1 MARAVVPATLAPDRG
16 RFQQVRKRA
25 GLLPRLAGGFWC
37 ALVLWL
43 LVSNVV
49 LPSYGFSRYETWAA
63 ALLGVLVLGM
73 TLFFAWLLDRFDQ
86 WVRVR
91 WVQGFGS
98 VLGWGA
104 VFAVLARLADA
115 VRLPPDW
122 DAAAVFYS
130 AYGLADQGVPE
141 AVDRAYFQVNPNNLL
156 LMLLLSRYLGAAEA
170 LGSPDLRQSTAY
182 LGAALLFAGM
192 VLTYT
197 ATWLLGGRRAAR
209 LTLVPSVFLIVLSPW
224 LTVFY
229 SDVAALPFTILVF
242 CLLLGAARCRLP
254 ARLLLWAAAGAV
266 SAVGYGIKPTAL
278 IVLVAASVVILFS
291 VRRAAWRR
299 DLALALL
306 SATTAAAAFA
316 GVHAGIGAWVRSS
329 GVPAEG
335 VSADEYALPVTHF
348 LKVGVQQYP
357 GPHGNY
363 YGAYNEED
371 RSTTLA
377 VAEPQERFDAALQV
391 YLDRVGERGPAGYA
405 GFLNAKLRWMTGDGS
420 FFAWG
425 EGRMTADSFIAD
437 DPLSR
442 SIQDFFGP
450 ERPGFE
456 LLLNLWQGTWFL
468 LLVLCGAGLFLRGPP
483 FDSRAVATARVALL
497 GLFVFLLLSEGRA
510 RFLYLYVP
518 FFIVLGSLSLQRL
531 AAAGG
536 CPRSRR
542 LSWPRHRRDT
552 PPPSSTAEVVE

>member
-1 MARAVVPATLAPDRG
+1 MARAVVPVALPPAPG
-16 RFQQVRKRA
+16 RFQRGRERA
-25 GLLPRLAGGFWC
+25 GLLPRFAGRFWC

-43 LVSNVV
+43 LVSNLVI
-49 LPSYGFSRYETWAA
+49 PSYGFSRYETWAA

-73 TLFFAWLLDRFDQ
+73 TLFLPWLLERIDR
-86 WVRVR
+86 WIRAR
-91 WVQGFGS
+91 WIRGLGS
-98 VLGWGA
+98 VLGWGS

-141 AVDRAYFQVNPNNLL
+141 AADRAYFQINPNNLL

-170 LGSPDLRQSTAY
+170 LGSPDLRQSAAY
-182 LGAALLFAGM
+182 LGAALLFCGM
-192 VLTYT
+192 LLTYT
-197 ATWLLGGRRAAR
+197 SAWLLSGRRTAR
-209 LTLVPSVFLIVLSPW
+209 LTLVPSGSLIVLSPW

-229 SDVAALPFTILVF
+229 SDVAALPFTISVF
-242 CLLLGAARCRLP
+242 CLLLAAGRCRLP

-266 SAVGYGIKPTAL
+266 AAVGYGIKPTAL
-278 IVLVAASVVILFS
+278 IVLVAASLVILFS
-291 VRRAAWRR
+291 VRRASWWR
-299 DLALALL
+299 DLAVALL
-306 SATTAAAAFA
+306 SVTAAAAVFA
-316 GVHAGIGAWVRSS
+316 GAHAGIGAWVRSS

-335 VSADEYALPVTHF
+335 VPADEYALPATHF
-348 LKVGVQQYP
+348 LKVGAKQYP
-357 GPHGNY
+357 GPYGDY

-377 VAEPQERFDAALQV
+377 VADPQERFDAALQA
-391 YLDRVGERGPAGYA
+391 YLDRVGERGPGGYVE
-405 GFLNAKLRWMTGDGS
+405 FLNAKLRWMTGDGS

-425 EGRMTADSFIAD
+425 EGRMTADNFIAD

-442 SIQDFFGP
+442 GIQDFFGP
-450 ERPGFE
+450 GRPGFG

-468 LLVLCGAGLFLRGPP
+468 LLALCGAGLFLRGPP
-483 FDSRAVATARVALL
+483 FDSPAVATARIALL
-497 GLFVFLLLSEGRA
+497 GLFVFLLFSEGRA

-531 AAAGG
+531 AAAASR
-536 CPRSRR
+536 PRDWGLSGLKRR
-542 LSWPRHRRDT
+542 PDSA
-552 PPPSSTAEVVE
+552 PPPSPAEVVE